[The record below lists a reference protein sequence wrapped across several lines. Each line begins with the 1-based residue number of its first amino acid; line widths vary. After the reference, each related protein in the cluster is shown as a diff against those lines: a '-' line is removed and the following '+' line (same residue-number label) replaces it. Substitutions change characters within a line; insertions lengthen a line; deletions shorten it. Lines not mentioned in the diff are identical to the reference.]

1 MFLIMNRIHWLGIT
15 TRMNWRSSLWLFV
28 MLCLVVVP
36 SPARANLRSS
46 PVWYDQNAVG
56 TAPDWHFRAAIN
68 VPAGASINSTIKL
81 DADFVTIAGSL
92 GAQGTLDLNS
102 FRIVRPNG
110 TLAAR
115 QEFSDTIFAGATDA
129 TNNNRGEIRFILED
143 SGPAT
148 YWLYFD
154 RIGNGAKPANPQ
166 PRIGGNFEASASGTA
181 QPSGWNFPTGTGVL
195 DAEVRPAETVS
206 VTTDGP
212 GASPHTK
219 STNGNPLTGAFSYL
233 IGARSAN
240 ETSGLTTSRTI
251 TRTINVPATNPGNF
265 TIRWRPEGWDSEQY
279 DILTVDL
286 IGATTVQVVGPA
298 YGNYETAPFSP
309 NFGSGQIS
317 TSTSGYGNYNYFDLT
332 TGGTHTLG
340 MTQAAESEVWFT
352 RSVSLAAFAG
362 QTITLSITSTNIE
375 EYRTWF
381 HIDDVEWSV
390 VSATFST
397 AQGFGV
403 NITSPT
409 IPIAPNQPLTI
420 RSTVDATPTAATNPV
435 TANIYGGGGTLVQSG
450 IKLFNDGTH
459 GDAVAGDALWA
470 NDGSDAVNPTIV
482 ATTNMTNWQVRVFAR
497 DSSTSLIGAQNGLIR
512 GPGSGAAAETQ
523 ANFWNIDEQAY
534 SVEGAALTVTKTSAP
549 ISDPVSGAT
558 NPKAIPGAVMRYC
571 ILIANAGPATA
582 SLVTATDALPV
593 TLNYVAGSMRS
604 GASCDTAT
612 TVEDDDAN
620 DGGEGD
626 GVTGNIVGATLNFAS
641 ATIVNT
647 QTVALVF
654 DAIIDDGANF

>member
-1 MFLIMNRIHWLGIT
+1 
-15 TRMNWRSSLWLFV
+15 MNWRSSLWLFV
-28 MLCLVVVP
+28 MFCLMAAH
-36 SPARANLRSS
+36 SPARADLRSN

-56 TAPDWHFRAAIN
+56 TAPDWHFRLAIN
-68 VPAGASINSTIKL
+68 VPAGASVNSTIK
-81 DADFVTIAGSL
+81 ADVDFASVGSSL
-92 GAQGTLDLNS
+92 GGSGTLDLNS

-110 TLAAR
+110 TLAVQ
-115 QEFSDTIFAGATDA
+115 QEYSDTVFAGTTDA
-129 TNNNRGEIRFILED
+129 VGNNRGEIRFILED
-143 SGPAT
+143 SGPVT
-148 YWLYFD
+148 YWIYFD
-154 RIGNGAKPANPQ
+154 INENGAKPPNPQ
-166 PRIGGNFEASASGTA
+166 PRIGGNFEASSSGTA
-181 QPSGWNFPTGTGVL
+181 QPSGWNSPTGTGVL
-195 DAEVRPAETVS
+195 DAQVRPAETVS

-212 GASPHTK
+212 GASPTTK

-240 ETSGLTTSRTI
+240 ETAGSTTSRTI

-265 TIRWRPEGWDSEQY
+265 TIRWRPEGWDSSPF
-279 DILTVDL
+279 DFLTVDL
-286 IGATTVQVVGPA
+286 IGTTTVQVVGPTH
-298 YGNYETAPFSP
+298 GNYATVPFSP
-309 NFGSGQIS
+309 NFGANQAGLLE
-317 TSTSGYGNYNYFDLT
+317 SGYGRYNGFDLT
-332 TGGTHTLG
+332 TLGVHTQG
-340 MTQAAESEVWFT
+340 MTQTLGSEVWFT

-362 QTITLSITSTNIE
+362 QTITLSITSTHVE
-375 EYRTWF
+375 EFRTWF

-390 VSATFST
+390 VSATVST

-403 NITSPT
+403 NITAPT
-409 IPIAPNQPLTI
+409 TPIAPNQPLTI
-420 RSTVDATPTAATNPV
+420 RATVDATPTASTNPV
-435 TANIYGGGGTLVQSG
+435 TVNIYDSGGTLVQSG

-470 NDGSDAVNPTIV
+470 NDGTDAAHPTIP

-497 DSSTSLIGAQNGLIR
+497 DGSTSLIGAQNGLIR

-523 ANFWNIDEQAY
+523 ANFWNIDEQTY

-549 ISDPVSGAT
+549 ISDPVSGAA
-558 NPKAIPGAVMRYC
+558 NPKAIPGAVVRYC

-582 SLVTATDALPV
+582 SLVTATDALPA

-604 GASCDTAT
+604 GGSCDTAT
-612 TVEDDDAN
+612 TVEDDDSN

-641 ATIVNT
+641 TAIANT

-654 DAIIDDGANF
+654 DAIIDDGTNF

>member
-1 MFLIMNRIHWLGIT
+1 MNSIHWFGIT
-15 TRMNWRSSLWLFV
+15 ARMNWRSSLWLFA
-28 MLCLVVVP
+28 MFCLMAAH
-36 SPARANLRSS
+36 SPARADLRSS

-68 VPAGASINSTIKL
+68 VPSGASVNSTIRV
-81 DADFVTIAGSL
+81 DVDFVAIAGPL

-102 FRIVRPNG
+102 LRIVRPNG

-115 QEFSDTIFAGATDA
+115 QEFTDTVFAGATDA
-129 TNNNRGEIRFILED
+129 TSNNRGEIRFILED
-143 SGPAT
+143 SGPVT
-148 YWLYFD
+148 YWIYFD
-154 RIGNGAKPANPQ
+154 SIGNGAKSANPQ

-181 QPSGWNFPTGTGVL
+181 QPSGWSSPTGTGVL
-195 DAEVRPAETVS
+195 DAQVRPAETVS

-212 GASPHTK
+212 GASPVTK

-240 ETSGLTTSRTI
+240 ETAGVGTSRTI

-265 TIRWRPEGWDSEQY
+265 TIRWRPEGWDSELF
-279 DILTVDL
+279 DFLSVDL
-286 IGATTVQVVGPA
+286 IGTTTVQVVGPTN
-298 YGNYETAPFSP
+298 GNYATVPFSP
-309 NFGSGQIS
+309 NFGPNQIS
-317 TSTSGYGNYNYFDLT
+317 ASESGYGNYNHFDLT
-332 TGGTHTLG
+332 TSGTHTLG
-340 MTQAAESEVWFT
+340 MTQTAGSEVWFT
-352 RSVSLAAFAG
+352 RSVSLAPFAG
-362 QTITLSITSTNIE
+362 QTITLSITSTHVE
-375 EYRTWF
+375 EFRTWF

-390 VSATFST
+390 VSATVST

-403 NITSPT
+403 NITAPT
-409 IPIAPNQPLTI
+409 TPLAPNQPLTI
-420 RSTVDATPTAATNPV
+420 RATVDATPTAATTPV
-435 TANIYGGGGTLVQSG
+435 TANIYDSGGTLIQSG

-470 NDGSDAVNPTIV
+470 NNGSDAANPTIA
-482 ATTNMTNWQVRVFAR
+482 ATTNMTNWLVRVFAR

-523 ANFWNIDEQAY
+523 ANFWNIDEQTY

-549 ISDPVSGAT
+549 ISDPVSGAA
-558 NPKAIPGAVMRYC
+558 NPKAIPGAVVRYC

-582 SLVTATDALPV
+582 SSVTATDALPA

-604 GASCDTAT
+604 GGSCATAT
-612 TVEDDDAN
+612 TVEDDDSN

-641 ATIVNT
+641 TTIANT

-654 DAIIDDGANF
+654 DAIIDDGTNF